1 MRQDLGRSRFKK
13 VIWQQDG
20 AKPHQARM
28 VMEWLDSIFGDQ
40 MLAIK
45 SIRGDMWAP
54 YSPDM
59 NPCDFFLW
67 GFLKEKVYQPL
78 PKNMAALK
86 RKIKTELDKI
96 PEFMVKKAILA
107 MKKRA
112 NLMVEVGGA
121 QFEGRKL

>member
-78 PKNMAALK
+78 PKNMTALK
-86 RKIKTELDKI
+86 RKINTELDKI

-107 MKKRA
+107 MRKRA
-112 NLMVEVGGA
+112 NLMVEV
-121 QFEGRKL
+121 